1 MRPKNRGGQDLRLQL
16 LALYLLF
23 VVPIFV
29 LALFFFYNASQR
41 LRADVAVADLSLVRA
56 MALETDSMLLKAKDA
71 VVAFAQVPAVIQAD
85 PAGMEA
91 AFTAEAAARQ
101 DINLFYRLSVA
112 GIMLNHYPP
121 GLESTVGRDFSFRDY
136 FQTVRSTEQHVFSKG
151 RISPTTERPVV
162 FF

>member
-56 MALETDSMLLKAKDA
+56 IALETDSMLLKAKDA

-85 PAGMEA
+85 PADMEA
-91 AFTAEAAARQ
+91 AFTAGTAARQ
-101 DINLFYRLSVA
+101 DINLFYRVSA
-112 GIMLNHYPP
+112 DGIMLYHYPP
-121 GLESTVGRDFSFRDY
+121 GPGQLWAV
-136 FQTVRSTEQHVFSKG
+136 
-151 RISPTTERPVV
+151 ISPFGTISKQFDPLTSMFSPRAASHRQRNVP
-162 FF
+162 